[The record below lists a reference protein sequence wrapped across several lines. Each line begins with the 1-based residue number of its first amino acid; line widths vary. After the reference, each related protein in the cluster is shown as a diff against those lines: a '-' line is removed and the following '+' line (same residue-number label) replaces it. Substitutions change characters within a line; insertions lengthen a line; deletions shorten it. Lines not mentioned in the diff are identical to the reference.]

1 MAVLLVLPGFASPE
15 GVFLFE
21 IRVALDGFPLLP
33 WEFEVDVLELI
44 VETSLAGV
52 RKRRVPKYTQSMRP
66 VNCAHA
72 HRAGSAVHVEIAAFE
87 HLRPFRN
94 GVGRVNLPA
103 GESSRELRHNYP
115 S

>member
-52 RKRRVPKYTQSMRP
+52 RKTRAEIHAVDAPSKLHSCTSGRERR
-66 VNCAHA
+66 
-72 HRAGSAVHVEIAAFE
+72 
-87 HLRPFRN
+87 
-94 GVGRVNLPA
+94 
-103 GESSRELRHNYP
+103 SRRDRSL
-115 S
+115 